1 VVIYPPYIIRNHSGL
16 QLFYGHP
23 SAEASAAGLVGGPS
37 ALAAAGQDV
46 EVSSEPSLLA
56 SLLGLA
62 LGLSQGQDDDE
73 EDVDRVP
80 RPVAAAAPAAS
91 RAGGPEEGRGA
102 MFCFSAGSESEAAA
116 AAGLAV
122 VQLGKLCLSVDGQ
135 VWSKALDLQRPAG
148 TASVVELAVGHPR
161 ANAAAAGQ
169 DRLRFLGPRPVLEVA
184 GAPARTAR
192 THARTLI
199 GGAPFFLARAHTL
212 PSLSLSLSS
221 LARSLA
227 CSGSPLSP
235 QIPPLPIPP
244 LLHHFLAPYPN
255 SDLPTC
261 LEQSS
266 WTQRPPSPSTVF
278 SLHLWREIVQQ
289 TRPERTRPG
298 AG

>member
-199 GGAPFFLARAHTL
+199 
-212 PSLSLSLSS
+212 
-221 LARSLA
+221 
-227 CSGSPLSP
+227 SPP
-235 QIPPLPIPP
+235 PPLPFLPRARTHTPLFVSLALLSRSLSRLLGLSAISPNPPAPHSSPAPP
-244 LLHHFLAPYPN
+244 LSRALSKF
-255 SDLPTC
+255 
-261 LEQSS
+261 
-266 WTQRPPSPSTVF
+266 
-278 SLHLWREIVQQ
+278 
-289 TRPERTRPG
+289 
-298 AG
+298 